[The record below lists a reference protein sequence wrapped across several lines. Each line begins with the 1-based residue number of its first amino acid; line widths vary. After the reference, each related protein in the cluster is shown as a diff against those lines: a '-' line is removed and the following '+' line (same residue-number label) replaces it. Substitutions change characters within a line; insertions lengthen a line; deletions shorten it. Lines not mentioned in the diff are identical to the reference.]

1 MLFSVVYIL
10 ISVMKTSNI
19 LLRYLKNEQVYKR
32 LIIMATDQ
40 LLNSNVEPR
49 VMTAEEILGANS
61 FRPPPENPPHVERVS
76 IKKILLYL
84 FYASFALI
92 VLYRLFRFLFNLN
105 WFFTRYFF
113 CICRCFF
120 NQINDFIIFSFKN
133 MNLLLSSQR

>member
-1 MLFSVVYIL
+1 
-10 ISVMKTSNI
+10 MKTSNI

-61 FRPPPENPPHVERVS
+61 FRPPPENPPHVERFS

-105 WFFTRYFF
+105 
-113 CICRCFF
+113 
-120 NQINDFIIFSFKN
+120 
-133 MNLLLSSQR
+133 